1 MDFKKSL
8 IIILVSLLI
17 SGISSSI
24 CAAEK
29 PGVIRIG
36 VYLPM
41 TGPMASQGQTEYAGI
56 RIANSIKPE
65 ALGRKVELFL
75 VDTAAEDTGTAG
87 ATIQLIKENKVCAI
101 IGEISGSDPLGGIT
115 IAGKKGTPTV
125 IPAYTE
131 SMATKGRRYAFRVCL
146 TDSLQGEAAARYACS
161 NLKARKAAVLMTIDR
176 DHSIELANIFAKN
189 FTRMGGNIVAIAYCQ
204 TEDRDFTT
212 QLSSIIA
219 AKPDVLYLPD
229 SYSTVAL
236 ICRQSVDMG
245 VNTHILSSSN
255 VHVSEFISTGG
266 EYVEGVTF
274 TGDFD
279 GRSAPAD
286 IVRLYIDAYEEETG
300 SKTGR
305 FDVLGADAYFL
316 LIDALERAQS
326 TAGPNIRK
334 ALADTKG
341 FSGISGVMNMD
352 KDGNVVK
359 EVGMMHVKDG
369 GFQYLETLGFG
380 EQQKAQG
387 NKD

>member
-1 MDFKKSL
+1 MDFKKFL
-8 IIILVSLLI
+8 IIILVSFLI
-17 SGISSSI
+17 SGISLPT

-41 TGPMASQGQTEYAGI
+41 TGPMASQGQAEYAGI
-56 RIANSIKPE
+56 RIANRIKPE

-87 ATIQLIKENKVCAI
+87 AAAHLIKENNLCAL
-101 IGEISGSDPLGGIT
+101 IGEISGSDPLGGII
-115 IAGKKGTPTV
+115 IAGKKKKPTV

-131 SMATKGRRYAFRVCL
+131 SMATKNRRYAFRVCL
-146 TDSLQGEAAARYACS
+146 TNSLQGEAAARYACLR
-161 NLKARKAAVLMTIDR
+161 LKAENAAVLMTIDR
-176 DHSIELANIFAKN
+176 DYSIELAGIFAKN
-189 FTRMGGNIVAIAYCQ
+189 FTRMGGRIVAIAYCQ
-204 TEDRDFTT
+204 AGDRDFTT
-212 QLSSIIA
+212 QLSSIMA
-219 AKPDVLYLPD
+219 AKPDVLYLPA

-255 VHVSEFISTGG
+255 VHVTEFISMGG
-266 EYVEGVTF
+266 EYVEGVIF

-279 GRSAPAD
+279 RKSASAD
-286 IVRLYIDAYEEETG
+286 ITRSYIDAYEKETG
-300 SKTGR
+300 GKAGR

-326 TAGPNIRK
+326 TAGSNIRK
-334 ALADTKG
+334 TLAETKG
-341 FSGISGVMNMD
+341 FRGISGVMDMD

-359 EVGMMHVKDG
+359 RVGMLHVKDG
-369 GFQYLETLGFG
+369 GFQYLETPGSG
-380 EQQKAQG
+380 KQ
-387 NKD
+387 